1 GSTSTSGITYKY
13 GTSASPTAN
22 YSSVSVSTNT
32 AGANHYF
39 RACNGA
45 GTCSSDT
52 LYVAKLD
59 KSTPAAPTISATDGK
74 TSGNW
79 HTANVTLN
87 FSGSSSTS
95 GVTYYYG
102 TSTSSMTSTGS
113 SVSYSTNT
121 SGVTYYV
128 KACNGA
134 GTCSGN
140 SSYQIKLDKSTPAT
154 PTITASD
161 GKTSG
166 SWHTANVTLNFSGA
180 SSTSGITYYYGTSTS
195 SMTSTGSSVSYSTN
209 TSGVTYYVKACN
221 GAGTCSSNANYQIKL
236 DKATLSSPTITASD
250 GITSGNWHTA
260 NVTLNFSGASSTS
273 GVTYYYGTS
282 TSPSTAGSS
291 VSYTSNTS
299 GVTYYVKVCNGA
311 GTCSGNSSYQI
322 KLDKT
327 TLSAPTISASDSIG
341 SGSWHTANFTLSF
354 SGASSTS
361 GVTYYYGTSSSPS
374 TAGSSVSISSATS
387 GTTYYAKVCNGA
399 GTCSSNASY
408 SVKLDKTK
416 PTVSYNV
423 AGGSYT
429 TTKTVTITASDTN
442 FSSMTVETYKDGTKQ
457 SGKSVSGR
465 TSNTYSVA
473 LDSGGNWTIYTKVY
487 DAAGQVQSTT
497 PQNSNSF
504 YYQEYTITLCAYSTG
519 QVWNYDYTGG
529 IQSFSVP
536 CSGTYKLEVWGAAGG
551 SDGSATG
558 GKGGYSYGS
567 VALTQS
573 TNLYI
578 GVGGA
583 GANAS
588 AATGGYN
595 GGGYGAG
602 GHVAGD
608 GNGGGG
614 GGATHIA
621 KTNNRGVLSSYSSYR
636 SEVLIVAGG
645 GGGAISTSFYWDD
658 EEEWYESSGGSGGGT
673 NGGATTCYGWEN
685 STGASATQSSGY
697 AFGQGDLRG
706 GGGYYGGYCGGSTQ
720 WAGGGGSGYI
730 GGVSSGSMSNG
741 QRSGNGYARITLQSI
756 S

>member
-1 GSTSTSGITYKY
+1 MLFRS
-13 GTSASPTAN
+13 
-22 YSSVSVSTNT
+22 
-32 AGANHYF
+32 ANHYF

-59 KSTPAAPTISATDGK
+59 KGTPATPTISAKKASAGTAVSSGSWSNQNLSVTVSGSSSTSTISYYQYCIDTANTCTPNTKYSSAVSVTSTGYIRFRAVNGAGTAGTIASYNAKIDKTTIAKPTITASDGI

-87 FSGSSSTS
+87 FSGASSTS
-95 GVTYYYG
+95 GITYYYG

-113 SVSYSTNT
+113 SVSRTSDT
-121 SGVTYYV
+121 SGLTYYV

-134 GTCSGN
+134 GVCSTSN
-140 SSYQIKLDKSTPAT
+140 ASYQIKLDKGTPAT

-161 GKTSG
+161 GITSG
-166 SWHTANVTLNFSGA
+166 NWHTANVTLNFSGA

-209 TSGVTYYVKACN
+209 TTGVTYYVKA
-221 GAGTCSSNANYQIKL
+221 
-236 DKATLSSPTITASD
+236 
-250 GITSGNWHTA
+250 
-260 NVTLNFSGASSTS
+260 
-273 GVTYYYGTS
+273 
-282 TSPSTAGSS
+282 
-291 VSYTSNTS
+291 
-299 GVTYYVKVCNGA
+299 CNGA

-504 YYQEYTITLCAYSTG
+504 YYQNYTINLSYAATKNT
-519 QVWNYDYTGG
+519 YT
-529 IQSFSVP
+529 
-536 CSGTYKLEVWGAAGG
+536 
-551 SDGSATG
+551 AT
-558 GKGGYSYGS
+558 
-567 VALTQS
+567 
-573 TNLYI
+573 
-578 GVGGA
+578 
-583 GANAS
+583 AS
-588 AATGGYN
+588 CTGGYTYSNSTCSISYTNN
-595 GGGYGAG
+595 GAQCGYSCSSGTLSGSSCIVPTQVACGTQDCNCREEIFWYCDDQGYDDQGNWVCNGSYVEGVREECDTCTKYCPSTTNVAATAKSCTKTDASKIVYSCPNYGAS
-602 GHVAGD
+602 
-608 GNGGGG
+608 
-614 GGATHIA
+614 
-621 KTNNRGVLSSYSSYR
+621 LSGTTCTYY
-636 SEVLIVAGG
+636 
-645 GGGAISTSFYWDD
+645 TCP
-658 EEEWYESSGGSGGGT
+658 SGGSLSG
-673 NGGATTCYGWEN
+673 TTCY
-685 STGASATQSSGY
+685 Y
-697 AFGQGDLRG
+697 
-706 GGGYYGGYCGGSTQ
+706 
-720 WAGGGGSGYI
+720 
-730 GGVSSGSMSNG
+730 
-741 QRSGNGYARITLQSI
+741 
-756 S
+756 